1 MEPVSAV
8 PDCKK
13 GVTAQVSSES
23 ARSEVTSSEALH
35 EVVDIC
41 RELIR
46 RDTSNYGSADG
57 PGERTAAEYVSEL
70 LASAGL
76 DPVILEAETRRS
88 NVMAR
93 MAGTSRDALLVHG
106 HLDVVPADRSQW
118 SVDPFAGEIR
128 DGFLWGRG
136 AIDMKHMV
144 AMILA
149 CVRHMHRTGTK
160 SRRDLVLAFLADEE
174 NGFTLGSRFIST
186 QHRHWLDGCS
196 EAISEVGGFSI
207 DLPANRRAYLIETG
221 RKGVAWLQLTAT
233 GRAGHASITNP
244 RSAIGTLAG
253 AVERIAAHTW
263 PVQLSPTTESMVRDL
278 EDLTGENIADQNI
291 AGGTLADEGPRPGSV
306 LTPVMDMLT
315 SSLRHVAN
323 PTVLRAGASINV
335 VPGSAEALV
344 DGRFLHGHE
353 TEFLDQIAH
362 LTGPDIRIDVLDL
375 TPSDQSDAF
384 APITTQMREALAAE
398 DPGARI
404 IPYSSSAS
412 TDNATF
418 AGLGIQGYGFAPLQ
432 LPAGYNFSAMF
443 HGVDEKVPVDGLRFG
458 ARVLYRFLTGVEP

>member
-1 MEPVSAV
+1 MRTNQEPVSSPRASFE
-8 PDCKK
+8 DLS
-13 GVTAQVSSES
+13 G
-23 ARSEVTSSEALH
+23 LD

-46 RDTSNYGSADG
+46 RDTTNDGSTDG

-76 DPVILEAETRRS
+76 DPVILEAESRRS
-88 NVMAR
+88 NVIAR
-93 MAGTSRDALLVHG
+93 MDGISPDALLVHG
-106 HLDVVPADRSQW
+106 HLDVVPAERSQW

-144 AMILA
+144 EMILS

-160 SRRDLVLAFLADEE
+160 PRRDLVLAFLADEE

-207 DLPANRRAYLIETG
+207 DLPSNRRAYLIETG

-233 GRAGHASITNP
+233 GRTGHASITTPN
-244 RSAIGTLAG
+244 SAIGILAG

-263 PVQLSPTTESMVRDL
+263 PVQLSPTTETMVRDL
-278 EDLTGENIADQNI
+278 QNLTGENITAEGRLGADSG
-291 AGGTLADEGPRPGSV
+291 AGSGTGPRPASV
-306 LTPVMDMLT
+306 LAPVMDMLT

-323 PTVLRAGASINV
+323 PTVLRAGSSINV
-335 VPGSAEALV
+335 VPGTAEALV

-353 TEFLDQIAH
+353 TEFLDQIAY
-362 LTGPDIRIDVLDL
+362 LAGPDVRIDVIDL
-375 TPSDQSDAF
+375 TPSDQADAF
-384 APITTQMREALAAE
+384 APITTQMRHALAAE

-418 AGLGIQGYGFAPLQ
+418 AELGIQGYGFAPLQ

-443 HGVDEKVPVDGLRFG
+443 HGVDERVPVEGLRFG

>member
-1 MEPVSAV
+1 MPTIGSSTAGPGSEGSARS
-8 PDCKK
+8 
-13 GVTAQVSSES
+13 QVSSE
-23 ARSEVTSSEALH
+23 AIN

-46 RDTSNYGSADG
+46 RNTSNYGTADG

-70 LASAGL
+70 LGSAGL

-93 MAGTSRDALLVHG
+93 MDGKSRDALLVHG

-118 SVDPFAGEIR
+118 SVDPFAGEIK

-149 CVRHMHRTGTK
+149 CVRHMHRTGTTP
-160 SRRDLVLAFLADEE
+160 SRDLVLAFLADEE
-174 NGFTLGSRFIST
+174 NGFTLGSRFIAN
-186 QHRHWLDGCS
+186 QHRDWLDGCS

-244 RSAIGTLAG
+244 RSAIGTLAS

-263 PVQLSPTTESMVRDL
+263 PIQLSPTTESMVRDL
-278 EDLTGENIADQNI
+278 QNLTGENITV
-291 AGGTLADEGPRPGSV
+291 GGRLGVDSNTGPQQASV
-306 LTPVMDMLT
+306 LAPVLDMLT

-335 VPGSAEALV
+335 VPGTAEALV

-362 LTGPDIRIDVLDL
+362 LAGPNIRIDVIDL

-384 APITTQMREALAAE
+384 APITVEMRSALAAE

-432 LPAGYNFSAMF
+432 LPTGYNFSAMF